1 MQLNQKWYK
10 NTLATYYNIYHHEK
24 VKVTSRYSGPYFE
37 DFREKYRN
45 FRKMSAAEISFS
57 THDTLLFRKKQSRLF
72 RTEIGSG
79 CMIEAVGAATPS
91 YRSPVFVFVRI
102 AEL

>member
-1 MQLNQKWYK
+1 
-10 NTLATYYNIYHHEK
+10 
-24 VKVTSRYSGPYFE
+24 
-37 DFREKYRN
+37 
-45 FRKMSAAEISFS
+45 MSAAEISFS

-72 RTEIGSG
+72 RTEIGGG